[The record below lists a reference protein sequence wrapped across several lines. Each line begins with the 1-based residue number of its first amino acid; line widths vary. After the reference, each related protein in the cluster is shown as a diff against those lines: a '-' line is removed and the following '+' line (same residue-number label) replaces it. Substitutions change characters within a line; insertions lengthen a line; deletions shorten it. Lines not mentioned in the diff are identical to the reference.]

1 MMKKNILM
9 VLLVVFMLVLGA
21 CGKTDNL
28 AEAYGSFEC
37 QNADGSTSGIVI
49 DKEAV
54 QFENV
59 NMDELKNIKVAF
71 EVQKEVAALER
82 EGATVDEQAKEEM
95 SQKYNKEIDWSNFI
109 DAKFEYAAEY
119 EEDSQTV
126 YFESVTGNQNELF
139 FSYDLKYQTLTIY
152 NVEFIKIAD

>member
-1 MMKKNILM
+1 MKKKVVI
-9 VLLVVFMLVLGA
+9 VLLTGCMLLLGA
-21 CGKTDNL
+21 CSNANNFAK
-28 AEAYGSFEC
+28 AYGSFEYI
-37 QNADGSTSGIVI
+37 NSDGSASGIVI

-59 NMDELKNIKVAF
+59 DMDELKNMKVAF

-82 EGATVDEQAKEEM
+82 EGVTVDEQKKEDIR
-95 SQKYNKEIDWSNFI
+95 QKLNQEFEWSGFG
-109 DAKFEYAAEY
+109 DAKFEYTAEY

-139 FSYDLKYQTLTIY
+139 FSYDLNTQKLSIY
-152 NVEFIKIAD
+152 NVEFAKASK